1 MAHWFFHILFVLLV
15 CALLGAMGGGL
26 FYLYRDDQA
35 QRSVAAQAPV
45 LAKAL
50 TDLRDLDAA
59 AATADAKQCSSLS
72 GKSFTDGMKVGRS
85 SMFTP
90 RTSLHVQS
98 MFDAQTLREALGQ
111 AR

>member
-1 MAHWFFHILFVLLV
+1 MHWFFHALFVLLV
-15 CALLGAMGGGL
+15 CILLGAGGGGT
-26 FYLYRDDQA
+26 FYFYRDDMA
-35 QRSVAAQAPV
+35 QRTIAAQAPV

-50 TDLRDLDAA
+50 SDLRALDAI
-59 AATADAKQCSSLS
+59 AATADAKRCSSLS
-72 GKSFTDGMKVGRS
+72 GRSFTDGMKVGRS

-90 RTSLHVQS
+90 RTSPHVQS